1 MSYAF
6 GLYGMPLLVA
16 WNLHFLFSLT
26 QSFIFQTNEM
36 DSSSV
41 TLQICIVF
49 LIGIRSCILEKYSV
63 FSAYVSEVL
72 SLLKLACFEAP
83 M

>member
-26 QSFIFQTNEM
+26 QSFKLQTNEM

-49 LIGIRSCILEKYSV
+49 IGIHSCILEKYSV
-63 FSAYVSEVL
+63 FSAYVSKVL